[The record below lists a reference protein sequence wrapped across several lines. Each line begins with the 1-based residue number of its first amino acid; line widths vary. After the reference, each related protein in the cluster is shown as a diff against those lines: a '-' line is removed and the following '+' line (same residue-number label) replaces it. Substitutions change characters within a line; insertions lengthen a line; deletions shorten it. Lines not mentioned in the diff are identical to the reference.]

1 MILEI
6 RRTCPKC
13 GQCMRV
19 LDGSQRTT
27 KTAIYYEMECPNCLL
42 RFSGQK
48 PRRSKCE

>member
-6 RRTCPKC
+6 RRTFPKC

-19 LDGSQRTT
+19 VDGSQRTT
-27 KTAIYYEMECPNCLL
+27 KTAIYYEMECLNCLL

-48 PRRSKCE
+48 PRRSKQE